1 MTNDKGILIK
11 NIYYMLS
18 YAFQILKQGDYEKV
32 AAEKFDKINDLFAAI
47 LVKGVSRQ
55 LKQDHVAVRNL
66 PVNMM
71 TFPKIISII
80 RYSKQLYIVLSIQKM
95 LTNNKFMI

>member
-32 AAEKFDKINDLFAAI
+32 AAEKFDKINDLFSAI

-55 LKQDHVAVRNL
+55 LKQGLYREYVPIQENL
-66 PVNMM
+66 SVMRGKVNIFD
-71 TFPKIISII
+71 TVN
-80 RYSKQLYIVLSIQKM
+80 YE
-95 LTNNKFMI
+95 